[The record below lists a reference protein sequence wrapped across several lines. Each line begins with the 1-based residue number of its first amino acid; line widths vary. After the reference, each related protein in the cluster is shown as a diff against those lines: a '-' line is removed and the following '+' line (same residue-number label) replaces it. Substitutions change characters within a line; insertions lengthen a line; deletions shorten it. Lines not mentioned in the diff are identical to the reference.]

1 LTRDFLFGFFIAV
14 VPALLPVVALQHL
27 RLQANQLGLVF
38 TSLGVGSL
46 LGGTLVLP
54 YARTKATPNTL
65 TILAS
70 GILVAIFV
78 LMAVVPNVWMF
89 LPIAALAGLSWTV
102 SASELWIAGQRAMPD
117 WVRGRLNAVH
127 MMLSQGGVALG
138 GILWGGATTYFG
150 LGTTLLC
157 GAILLSASIALAIPL
172 SINFAHSLR
181 LDPSP
186 LEGQH
191 GFLLAPKP
199 GDGPVTVTMDFIIR
213 PEDREKFLK
222 LAEQVRLI
230 FLRNGAFLFNID
242 ENLEYPGTLR
252 TEMLLSSWAEHLL
265 QLSRMTKPES
275 EIYHS
280 TLAMHAGGETPIVRH
295 YLRAIRR
302 STPLGF
308 GQFRKRIEASS
319 TNAKQATLARA
330 KTLDEQPNPQTHST

>member
-1 LTRDFLFGFFIAV
+1 VRWLSTDLVPGADQAALSASSFSAHERTLPYRLT
-14 VPALLPVVALQHL
+14 LLPSTSTLIRRASSSAL
-27 RLQANQLGLVF
+27 RRSASSIFVF
-38 TSLGVGSL
+38 TSG
-46 LGGTLVLP
+46 
-54 YARTKATPNTL
+54 N
-65 TILAS
+65 
-70 GILVAIFV
+70 
-78 LMAVVPNVWMF
+78 
-89 LPIAALAGLSWTV
+89 AGLGSGTTERGADDAV
-102 SASELWIAGQRAMPD
+102 SGGSRSRRDSL
-117 WVRGRLNAVH
+117 GR
-127 MMLSQGGVALG
+127 
-138 GILWGGATTYFG
+138 ATTYLG

-191 GFLLAPKP
+191 GFLSAPKP

-213 PEDREKFLK
+213 PEDREKFLE
-222 LAEQVRLI
+222 LAEQIRLI

-319 TNAKQATLARA
+319 PNAKQATLARA